1 MKLSNIIPEKH
12 HFTIYTYLLAGFL
25 FTCISSGISLYLNNL
40 NLDFLVKYL
49 LASYL
54 LAFPVTFLVAFKRA
68 GKKRG

>member
-1 MKLSNIIPEKH
+1 VKLSKIIPERYE
-12 HFTIYTYLLAGFL
+12 FIIITYLLAGFL

-40 NLDFLVKYL
+40 NLDFFVKYL